1 MTMSANYPAR
11 HHEAAA
17 RRGAASVDHL
27 GAKIVAVT
35 ILGATYNCI
44 LSFANQNVFAQ
55 SFKTVA
61 LTEIAI
67 LAYALSL
74 VARAGFTTQD
84 RFPLLFLGYSALF
97 ATTVSLA
104 SSTVFVDGL
113 RNALIIAAFT
123 MLGSRIATQQLHR
136 LMRILTVLVAAV
148 LVFELVDLRDYGR
161 LLNPALYYFN
171 TRGIEQF
178 SLNETGLFNNALGFA
193 NRFSFGIFNAP
204 RTSSLFLEQVSLANF
219 AGVLCIYLVSTWSA
233 HGRQARA
240 LYMAVVA
247 LILLS
252 NNSRTGSIFAVLTC
266 IGYFVYPLL
275 PRRAVLLVMPA
286 IVLTALLAYSQLS
299 GGGDNIAGR
308 LAITMHHMAETD
320 LGALFGFDARSS
332 SRLADSGYP
341 YVIYSTT
348 IFGFVLFW
356 LYVSL
361 ILIPRTPEQARCAY
375 SLAAFIFINLLIG
388 GTAMFSIK
396 IAAPLWVLVGY
407 MRKVGHPL
415 STARE
420 DSR

>member
-11 HHEAAA
+11 HHGAA
-17 RRGAASVDHL
+17 RRSAGSVDHL
-27 GAKIVAVT
+27 GTKIVAVT
-35 ILGATYNCI
+35 VLGVTYNCI

-74 VARAGFTTQD
+74 VARTGFTTQD

-104 SSTVFVDGL
+104 SSTIFVDGL

-148 LVFELVDLRDYGR
+148 LVFELADLRDYGR
-161 LLNPALYYFN
+161 LLNPSLYYFN
-171 TRGIEQF
+171 TRGIEEF
-178 SLNETGLFNNALGFA
+178 ALNDTGLFANALGFA

-204 RTSSLFLEQVSLANF
+204 RTSSLFLEQVSLANY
-219 AGVLCIYLVSTWSA
+219 AGVLCIYLVSTWKS
-233 HGRQARA
+233 HSPRARA
-240 LYMAVVA
+240 LYVSVIA

-252 NNSRTGSIFAVLTC
+252 NNSRTGSIFAVMTG

-286 IVLTALLAYSQLS
+286 IILTAVLAYSQS
-299 GGGDNIAGR
+299 TGGGGDNVAGR

-348 IFGFVLFW
+348 IFGLLLYW

-361 ILIPRTPEQARCAY
+361 ILFPRTPEQARCAY

-407 MRKVGHPL
+407 MTTFGGPYP
-415 STARE
+415 TARE
-420 DSR
+420 GSR